1 MQNYKIDNLVSIQQ
15 SNQNLIDG
23 LELIKPRQTSG
34 SLAAY
39 DGFESEELLRFR
51 KMFCHELEDTIT
63 GSESFSG
70 EILTPI
76 NEQVDLPDDVFKC
89 LITYY
94 NEAYDDINVEFISMA
109 DFIEQDLQNEVSN
122 QYTIVQPKIN
132 QCGRIRVAAEVF
144 GSVLAPRYK
153 KNSHI
158 LAKFIQKNNL
168 IELFPGQVQ
177 YYFEHELRLP
187 TGVKTHRLAY
197 VKWYR
202 SVGNDRTR
210 FHCRIEEEDY
220 QSVNIELWKNDEFF
234 DLSRDSIIPIHN
246 IYSRFVPAN
255 FIIGKKRANSKT
267 YMAVIPINR
276 QFHL

>member
-1 MQNYKIDNLVSIQQ
+1 VQNYKIDNLVSIQQ
-15 SNQNLIDG
+15 NNQNLIDG

-39 DGFESEELLRFR
+39 DSFESEELLRFR

-63 GSESFSG
+63 GSESFPDK
-70 EILTPI
+70 ILTPI

-94 NEAYDDINVEFISMA
+94 NEAYDDINVEFISMT
-109 DFIEQDLQNEVSN
+109 DFLEQDLQNEVSN
-122 QYTIVQPKIN
+122 QYVIVQPKIN
-132 QCGRIRVAAEVF
+132 QCGRIRVAAEIF

-158 LAKFIQKNNL
+158 LAKFIQSNNL
-168 IELFPGQVQ
+168 TELFPGQVQ
-177 YYFEHELRLP
+177 YYFEHKLRLP

-197 VKWYR
+197 VKWYLPDR
-202 SVGNDRTR
+202 SR
-210 FHCRIEEEDY
+210 FHCRIEEDY
-220 QSVNIELWKNDEFF
+220 RSVNIELWNNDEFYN
-234 DLSRDSIIPIHN
+234 LSRDSIIPIHN